1 MPSVMTTARP
11 ISASIASTTA
21 SLVNFGGT
29 KITLTSAPVA
39 FIPSATE
46 PKTGT
51 SVPSKSTFCPALRGF
66 TPPTIWVP
74 EASMRRVCLVP
85 SEPVMP
91 WTSTLLSLFRKI
103 AMVFRPLLRRE
114 LGGLSGGAVH
124 RVDLLH
130 GRVGAL
136 GEDLTPEFGVVA
148 VKAYDQRLADVVA
161 TLLQQVQGLDDTV
174 RDGVTGGDATEDVD
188 EHALDR
194 RVPEDDLETVGHHL
208 GGGATT
214 DVEEVGGFDTT
225 VVLTGVGHHV
235 QGGHDQTGTVTDDAD
250 LTVEFDVVEALGL
263 GLELEWVAFLRN
275 GEAFQ
280 VLTEVGVLVQG
291 DLAVQGDDT
300 AVLGQDERVD
310 LDERGVLAHEGVPQ
324 LGDDLGG
331 TLGSGLRQLACLHDL
346 GRDVRGSAGQRIDR
360 DLRDGVGVGFCDLL
374 DVHAALGGADGKE
387 GAVGAVQQEG
397 EVVLLRDVGSL
408 FDQHAVDR
416 VSLDVHAED
425 LLGLGLGVVSTV
437 GDLHTACLAAAAGLD
452 LRLDDDAGFSGGSEL
467 LSDRTC
473 LSGRARH
480 LPLGYGDPVLCE
492 ELLRLV
498 FEQVHE
504 GPSL

>member
-66 TPPTIWVP
+66 TPPTIWVPEASMRRVCLVPSKPTSCPALGGFTPPTVWVP

-161 TLLQQVQGLDDTV
+161 ALLQQVQGLDDTV

-225 VVLTGVGHHV
+225 VVLTG
-235 QGGHDQTGTVTDDAD
+235 
-250 LTVEFDVVEALGL
+250 
-263 GLELEWVAFLRN
+263 
-275 GEAFQ
+275 
-280 VLTEVGVLVQG
+280 
-291 DLAVQGDDT
+291 
-300 AVLGQDERVD
+300 
-310 LDERGVLAHEGVPQ
+310 
-324 LGDDLGG
+324 
-331 TLGSGLRQLACLHDL
+331 
-346 GRDVRGSAGQRIDR
+346 
-360 DLRDGVGVGFCDLL
+360 
-374 DVHAALGGADGKE
+374 
-387 GAVGAVQQEG
+387 
-397 EVVLLRDVGSL
+397 
-408 FDQHAVDR
+408 
-416 VSLDVHAED
+416 
-425 LLGLGLGVVSTV
+425 
-437 GDLHTACLAAAAGLD
+437 
-452 LRLDDDAGFSGGSEL
+452 
-467 LSDRTC
+467 
-473 LSGRARH
+473 
-480 LPLGYGDPVLCE
+480 
-492 ELLRLV
+492 
-498 FEQVHE
+498 
-504 GPSL
+504 